1 MKKNKKTFKA
11 FDFNTL
17 SLHSGQKLDKEY
29 LSRAQPIYQTTSYV
43 FENAKEASSIFNL
56 EKDGYIYSR
65 ISNPTV
71 SCLEER
77 LAALEEGIG
86 AICTS
91 SGQAA
96 LHLALATLLNAGDHL
111 VASNKIYGG
120 SRNLIGL
127 TLKRF
132 GIESSFVDPSNTN
145 EILKSIKKNTKV
157 FFAES
162 IANPGLELLDMPK
175 ISKVLKAKGIVF
187 MVDNTIATPYLCKPI
202 SFGADIVIHSAT
214 KFIGGHGVAIGGVL
228 IDSGNFE
235 WNKRNK
241 FINITEPYEGYHG
254 LNFFEE
260 FGQGA
265 FLARARAEGLRDF
278 GGSLSPQNAF
288 YLLLGTE
295 TLGVRM
301 MKHVSNAEYIA
312 SYLAGKEEVKW
323 VKHPSLKNN
332 KYHKLAAK
340 LMPIGAGAVLSF
352 GLKGGK
358 KNAIKFIDSLNIFSH
373 LANIGD
379 SKSLI
384 IHPASTTH
392 AQLTKADLKKAG
404 ISEDMIRL
412 SVGIEDLN
420 DLLKDLEQAIK
431 SLNK

>member
-1 MKKNKKTFKA
+1 M
-11 FDFNTL
+11 
-17 SLHSGQKLDKEY
+17 
-29 LSRAQPIYQTTSYV
+29 
-43 FENAKEASSIFNL
+43 
-56 EKDGYIYSR
+56 
-65 ISNPTV
+65 
-71 SCLEER
+71 
-77 LAALEEGIG
+77 
-86 AICTS
+86 
-91 SGQAA
+91 
-96 LHLALATLLNAGDHL
+96 
-111 VASNKIYGG
+111 
-120 SRNLIGL
+120 
-127 TLKRF
+127 
-132 GIESSFVDPSNTN
+132 
-145 EILKSIKKNTKV
+145 
-157 FFAES
+157 
-162 IANPGLELLDMPK
+162 
-175 ISKVLKAKGIVF
+175 
-187 MVDNTIATPYLCKPI
+187 
-202 SFGADIVIHSAT
+202 
-214 KFIGGHGVAIGGVL
+214 
-228 IDSGNFE
+228 
-235 WNKRNK
+235 
-241 FINITEPYEGYHG
+241 
-254 LNFFEE
+254 NFFEE